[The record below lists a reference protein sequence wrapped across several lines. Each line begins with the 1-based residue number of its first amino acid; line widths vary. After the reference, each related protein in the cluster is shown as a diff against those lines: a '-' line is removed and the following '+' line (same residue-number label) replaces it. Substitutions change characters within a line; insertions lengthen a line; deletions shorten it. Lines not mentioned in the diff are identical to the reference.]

1 VDPERSVTTVARRAQ
16 IVSAAIAT
24 IAELGFAKA
33 SFAQIARRADL
44 SSTRLISY
52 HFAGKD
58 DLVEAVVA
66 EVFTVAGRFIEP
78 YVLAESTQAGKLRAF
93 IEASSRF
100 YSEYRQHVIAVH
112 DIWVRFRTRDDLL
125 RFGLHTHEPEF
136 RVVAEIF
143 AAGQE
148 SGEFRRFDARTM
160 AITLRHALDGLAI
173 QVSVDPDL
181 DVGSYTRELVQMFDR
196 ATRRDPRTTSNAMT
210 VSHH

>member
-1 VDPERSVTTVARRAQ
+1 MPVRVDPERSVTTVARRAQ

-33 SFAQIARRADL
+33 SFAQIARRAGL

-66 EVFTVAGRFIEP
+66 EVFAVAGRFIEP

-93 IEASSRF
+93 IEASARF
-100 YSEYRQHVIAVH
+100 YAGHRQHVIAVR
-112 DIWVRFRTRDDLL
+112 DIWVRFRTGDDLL

-136 RVVAEIF
+136 QVVAEIF
-143 AAGQE
+143 AAGQA

-160 AITLRHALDGLAI
+160 AITLRHALDGLAT

-181 DVGSYTRELVQMFDR
+181 DVETYTRELVQTFDR
-196 ATRRDPRTTSNAMT
+196 ATRREPGDDE
-210 VSHH
+210 